1 MNSSYQVVVS
11 PHGITQA
18 PVRPTAAVAFG
29 RNMPM
34 QQPAV
39 GLTGTAVAGIGASL
53 EHVRQGLLTLHTILS
68 TMQDPTIVVDLARSN
83 IREGM
88 LTVDSVEPNV
98 CLLTSS
104 AFAGTA
110 RNQLQE
116 SLDDDRPSL
125 VTSQTSIPQAAS
137 EGMIDSTISN
147 RQTPNEDA
155 LEAAVAVA
163 AARLRLRRTL
173 ATVATS
179 QTSMLVPARSPRRRR
194 FRDRQRA
201 NPQANAGHETAYCR
215 SPTFFAGQWLDVEDT
230 VHQWLEATVMRVR
243 SRRMLVHYNGWP
255 TRWDE
260 WIDFD
265 SNRLAPFRTRTLHS
279 SNSPHASPSPVAHID
294 DAPVTSWARERRSR
308 SAAARATA
316 PPDGR
321 ARFPSLA
328 TEAAQRRVA
337 EDVRVAVVET
347 QRIFNRVAPLLE
359 ALAEMSRDDL
369 SRRDAE
375 AVAILTS
382 ASDPN
387 LPWAWPAIQSDGS
400 DTTRGDMPVLTERDG
415 RRTIEISNLARD
427 AAPLL
432 DRLGRVLS
440 DLSPHVA
447 ALARDRHTPHV
458 STSTEEAIDPPLAA
472 ARLRGRS
479 YEIDGAHEDGDG
491 MTTNSPAQVE
501 PTLPTDNLLG
511 VVGPER
517 APLSHSDPY
526 RALVATPSR
535 VPHLHPPGSSP
546 GNIDIHIHAILTPLR
561 NQANIIPADEGVNAP
576 PSSTNTPSRQSQSQ
590 SQGAI
595 FEAVSPSPLLS
606 VDQNYQEATQEA
618 CIDDTSLCPLDEQ
631 NTSSWI
637 AQHEAPETVPL
648 QINEIRTLYTEYAAE
663 YYEFAMAYLNAAVR
677 YCL

>member
-110 RNQLQE
+110 RNQLQD

-125 VTSQTSIPQAAS
+125 VTSQTSIPQAVS

-147 RQTPNEDA
+147 GQTPNEDA

-243 SRRMLVHYNGWP
+243 SRRMLV
-255 TRWDE
+255 
-260 WIDFD
+260 
-265 SNRLAPFRTRTLHS
+265 L
-279 SNSPHASPSPVAHID
+279 
-294 DAPVTSWARERRSR
+294 
-308 SAAARATA
+308 
-316 PPDGR
+316 
-321 ARFPSLA
+321 
-328 TEAAQRRVA
+328 
-337 EDVRVAVVET
+337 
-347 QRIFNRVAPLLE
+347 
-359 ALAEMSRDDL
+359 
-369 SRRDAE
+369 
-375 AVAILTS
+375 
-382 ASDPN
+382 
-387 LPWAWPAIQSDGS
+387 
-400 DTTRGDMPVLTERDG
+400 
-415 RRTIEISNLARD
+415 
-427 AAPLL
+427 
-432 DRLGRVLS
+432 
-440 DLSPHVA
+440 
-447 ALARDRHTPHV
+447 
-458 STSTEEAIDPPLAA
+458 
-472 ARLRGRS
+472 
-479 YEIDGAHEDGDG
+479 
-491 MTTNSPAQVE
+491 
-501 PTLPTDNLLG
+501 
-511 VVGPER
+511 
-517 APLSHSDPY
+517 
-526 RALVATPSR
+526 
-535 VPHLHPPGSSP
+535 
-546 GNIDIHIHAILTPLR
+546 
-561 NQANIIPADEGVNAP
+561 
-576 PSSTNTPSRQSQSQ
+576 
-590 SQGAI
+590 
-595 FEAVSPSPLLS
+595 
-606 VDQNYQEATQEA
+606 
-618 CIDDTSLCPLDEQ
+618 
-631 NTSSWI
+631 
-637 AQHEAPETVPL
+637 
-648 QINEIRTLYTEYAAE
+648 
-663 YYEFAMAYLNAAVR
+663 
-677 YCL
+677 